1 MLKIYCSN
9 LENLMCAG
17 VKEMVEAI
25 NSDLATSRYQN
36 HPYITIMVWEAH
48 IYVITS
54 SEEVVDNLGR
64 IG

>member
-9 LENLMCAG
+9 LENLMCEG

-25 NSDLATSRYQN
+25 NSDLATSCYQN
-36 HPYITIMVWEAH
+36 HPYINIMVWEAH